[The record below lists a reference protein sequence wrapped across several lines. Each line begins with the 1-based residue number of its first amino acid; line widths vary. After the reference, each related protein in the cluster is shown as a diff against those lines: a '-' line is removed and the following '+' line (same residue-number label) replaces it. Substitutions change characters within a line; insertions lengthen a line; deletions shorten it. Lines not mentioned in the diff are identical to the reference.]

1 MWLHAALLLILYFI
15 YRKVFRRSSPSPN
28 PFARDT
34 RRPPEPLVTDREARK
49 RLIHKGFTAD
59 KVPENLDA
67 IVIGSGIGG
76 LSVAAILAKAGKRVL
91 VLEQHDQAGGCCHTF
106 IKKGFEFD
114 VGIHYIGQLYERSF
128 LRTLL
133 EQITDGQLEWVK
145 MDDLFDNVILGDQQ
159 TQRIYQ
165 VYGGNQS
172 YRSCLKM
179 QFPQE
184 SEAIDQFLEHIKIV
198 SKKASLLV
206 IIKMIPLP
214 LARFLIKSGII
225 HWISSIFKLAS
236 TPLSDVVN
244 KLTQNKDLRTVMCYV
259 CGDYG
264 VMPKEASFM
273 MHAFVVQSYQNGAWY
288 PKGGTSEIAFHIIP
302 IINKSGGEVLMR
314 APVQCILINKD
325 GQACGVT
332 VKKGKEEIN
341 LFAPVVISDAGIFN
355 TYERL
360 LPQELQSKPAI
371 QAQLSMVRHGM
382 GGFSVFVGLDGSKE
396 ELGLKAQ
403 NYWFYQE
410 NNIDELFS
418 KYYTLSK
425 EDITEGYPFMFVS
438 FPSAKDPTWDE
449 RYTGKS
455 NMVIVTL
462 AHYEW
467 FEEWKDERVK
477 KRGEDYESLKMDIA
491 RKLMDRVIE
500 YFPQLKDRIEYI
512 RVGSPLSHEFYI
524 ASSRGEIYGANHD
537 VSRFKPEV
545 IASLRAGTPIKNLYL
560 TGQDIFS
567 CGFTGA
573 IHGGLICAS
582 RVLHRNLYNDITN
595 LKKKMKKTKQKKE
608 S

>member
-1 MWLHAALLLILYFI
+1 MCSYLSKLH
-15 YRKVFRRSSPSPN
+15 R
-28 PFARDT
+28 
-34 RRPPEPLVTDREARK
+34 
-49 RLIHKGFTAD
+49 
-59 KVPENLDA
+59 
-67 IVIGSGIGG
+67 VI
-76 LSVAAILAKAGKRVL
+76 
-91 VLEQHDQAGGCCHTF
+91 
-106 IKKGFEFD
+106 
-114 VGIHYIGQLYERSF
+114 
-128 LRTLL
+128 
-133 EQITDGQLEWVK
+133 
-145 MDDLFDNVILGDQQ
+145 
-159 TQRIYQ
+159 
-165 VYGGNQS
+165 
-172 YRSCLKM
+172 
-179 QFPQE
+179 
-184 SEAIDQFLEHIKIV
+184 
-198 SKKASLLV
+198 
-206 IIKMIPLP
+206 
-214 LARFLIKSGII
+214 
-225 HWISSIFKLAS
+225 
-236 TPLSDVVN
+236 
-244 KLTQNKDLRTVMCYV
+244 
-259 CGDYG
+259 
-264 VMPKEASFM
+264 PKEASFM
-273 MHAFVVQSYQNGAWY
+273 MHALVVQSYQSGAWY
-288 PKGGTSEIAFHIIP
+288 PKGGSSEIAFHIIP
-302 IINKSGGEVLMR
+302 VIKKSGGDVLMR
-314 APVQCILINKD
+314 APVQRILINKD

-360 LPQELQSKPAI
+360 LPQELQPI

-403 NYWFYQE
+403 NYWFYHK
-410 NNIDELFS
+410 NNIDELHPRPNPFPPYIILILMTGS
-418 KYYTLSK
+418 KYCTLSK

-438 FPSAKDPTWDE
+438 FPSAKDPAWDA

-560 TGQDIFS
+560 T
-567 CGFTGA
+567 
-573 IHGGLICAS
+573 
-582 RVLHRNLYNDITN
+582 
-595 LKKKMKKTKQKKE
+595 
-608 S
+608 